1 MNGAGGSLGGGPP
14 ALSYLS
20 LTTQSATSTF
30 QLRSF
35 AYERTACSP
44 TTCPYLTRSL
54 QVWYYNC
61 NSRSRTG
68 FAPVKTSFLPSAS
81 SLPQTV
87 IELSVFEPTLA
98 GVYPK
103 SKIDDSQRENDLLTS
118 FGRVEIGICS
128 FV

>member
-1 MNGAGGSLGGGPP
+1 MNDAGGSLGGEPL
-14 ALSYLS
+14 ALSYS
-20 LTTQSATSTF
+20 VATQSATSTF
-30 QLRSF
+30 RLRSF
-35 AYERTACSP
+35 PYERTTYSP
-44 TTCPYLTRSL
+44 TTCPYLTRGL

-61 NSRSRTG
+61 TSRSRTG
-68 FAPVKTSFLPSAS
+68 FAPVKTFFLPSAS

-98 GVYPK
+98 EVYPK
-103 SKIDDSQRENDLLTS
+103 SKTDDSQRENDLLTS